1 MDARA
6 NNRSSWGS
14 QPDLW
19 GAKLFGKKGLRPCGS
34 VPIIHATGKTPR
46 PHTDMK
52 TTDIT
57 PLEAATIIN
66 QQFAVEDDTVKLV
79 HVRATEIFDEEFGN
93 PETQLD
99 VDIIPFL
106 FERSIKGES
115 DRDSALSAAVCD
127 IESLPFVQSLKEIGW
142 VDSDIGR
149 GRCYLLTLHN
159 SRQLAYWF

>member
-1 MDARA
+1 MKTQTLTPE
-6 NNRSSWGS
+6 SV
-14 QPDLW
+14 
-19 GAKLFGKKGLRPCGS
+19 AKL
-34 VPIIHATGKTPR
+34 
-46 PHTDMK
+46 
-52 TTDIT
+52 
-57 PLEAATIIN
+57 IN
-66 QQFAVEDDTVKLV
+66 RLFTAPDDAVKLV

-149 GRCYLLTLHN
+149 GRCYLLTLQH
-159 SRQLAYWF
+159 LADWRIGSDGRLYRH